1 VLFAIPFPLDVQA
14 VLFIP
19 YFSTYFIEG
28 I

>member
-1 VLFAIPFPLDVQA
+1 VLFEIPFPRDVQV

-19 YFSTYFIEG
+19 YFSTYFFEG